1 MRSPLLILYSLLGF
15 FDVFGYKVLSR
26 VNTNVSFQCTFLKGS
41 KAIGCYVF
49 MEEMTTGKNYPLNIT
64 RENTNTAATGHVM
77 EFVETGNYGI
87 SIYDI
92 NFDGNQASEPAY
104 YTTIVVTSQSS
115 TPTASSSPTVITS
128 STPIISTT
136 PSPTT
141 GM

>member
-1 MRSPLLILYSLLGF
+1 MRSPLLIFYSLLGF
-15 FDVFGYKVLSR
+15 FDVFDYKVLSR
-26 VNTNVSFQCTFLKGS
+26 VSTNVSFQCTFLKGS
-41 KAIGCYVF
+41 KAIGCCVF
-49 MEEMTTGKNYPLNIT
+49 MEEMTTGKNYSLNIT
-64 RENTNTAATGHVM
+64 RENTTVTGKVT

-104 YTTIVVTSQSS
+104 STTIVVTSQSS

-128 STPIISTT
+128 PTPMSSTT
-136 PSPTT
+136 PSETT